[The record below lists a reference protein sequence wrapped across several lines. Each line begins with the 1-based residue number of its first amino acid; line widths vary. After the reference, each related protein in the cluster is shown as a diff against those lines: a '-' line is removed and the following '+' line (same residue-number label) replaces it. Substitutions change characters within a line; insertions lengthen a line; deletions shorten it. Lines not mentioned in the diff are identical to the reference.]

1 METVR
6 LDREAF
12 QTSAPSGVIVLS
24 ERVPSVRSAAVGI
37 WVRSASAHEPRPKM
51 GVSHLLEHMV
61 FKGTERRTAQQIALA
76 LESRGGS
83 LDAYTSRDTT
93 SFQARVLDTDL
104 PEALDV
110 LTDLVRNPV
119 LRAGD
124 LELERNVVLE
134 EINTVDDTP
143 DDRVFDLAYQ
153 ALWPDH
159 PYGFSI
165 LGTRDTVGALSTGDL
180 KDLHG
185 RAYFPANCV
194 IAAAGNLTHERLLD
208 ELGKQGWFDA
218 LPGNGSSRN
227 ASSATPLPATPQPP
241 SAVRGAEARHAKD
254 TAQTHIV
261 FATDS
266 VRYADPRK
274 YALLVLGNV
283 FGGGMSSRLFQ
294 RIREELGLAYGIYA
308 FTSFYRQVG
317 VAGVYVG
324 TQPKTAA
331 QAADAIRE
339 EYGKLA
345 REGLTGEALVEAKQ
359 QTQGQL
365 MLSLESPAARM
376 YRLAAFPVHGE
387 LYQSL
392 DQVVATIAGLRE
404 DEIATAA
411 AEFFAPERQT
421 VVWLGPK
428 D

>member
-6 LDREAF
+6 LDRDIS
-12 QTSAPSGVIVLS
+12 QTIAPSGVIVLS

-93 SFQARVLDTDL
+93 AFQARVLDSDL
-104 PEALDV
+104 PQALDV

-119 LRAGD
+119 LRPSD

-134 EINTVDDTP
+134 EINTVEDTP
-143 DDRVFDLAYQ
+143 DDQVFDLSYRT
-153 ALWPDH
+153 LWPKH
-159 PYGFSI
+159 SYGYSI
-165 LGTRDTVGALSTGDL
+165 LGTRDTVSALSTDDL
-180 KDLHG
+180 KQLHG

-194 IAAAGNLTHERLLD
+194 IAAAGNLTHEALLED
-208 ELGKQGWFDA
+208 LAKQGWFEGEPSTRQPA
-218 LPGNGSSRN
+218 AQSSVV
-227 ASSATPLPATPQPP
+227 PP
-241 SAVRGAEARHAKD
+241 AVRGAGARHAKD

-261 FATDS
+261 FATDT
-266 VRYADPRK
+266 VPYADRRK
-274 YALLVLGNV
+274 FALLVLANV

-331 QAADAIRE
+331 QAEAAIRE
-339 EYGKLA
+339 EFAKLA
-345 REGLTGEALVEAKQ
+345 REGLGADALAEAKQ

-365 MLSLESPAARM
+365 MLSLESPTARM

-387 LYQSL
+387 PYQSL
-392 DQVVATIAGLRE
+392 DQVLATIAGLTE
-404 DEIATAA
+404 EEVAGVA

-421 VVWLGPK
+421 VVWLGPDK